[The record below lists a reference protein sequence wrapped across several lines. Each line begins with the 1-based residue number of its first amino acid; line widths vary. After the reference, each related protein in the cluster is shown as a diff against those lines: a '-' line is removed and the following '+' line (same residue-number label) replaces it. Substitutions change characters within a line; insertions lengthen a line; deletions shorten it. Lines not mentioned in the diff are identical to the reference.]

1 MLIDEFSS
9 FENKYLF
16 EKKYDDFSYWV
27 YSRYAIFS
35 YLTKLQEGIEM
46 SSQKMT
52 DGLICGIKNMII
64 NSLRYRHKIKKIG
77 HRDLLI
83 LNHERRV
90 LKDGYYRCIYTEQ
103 IEEHY
108 PNSVVL
114 ERPYFYKHLKPIQTE
129 RIFYSDCVELESLIY
144 GFLECKLKA
153 KKYRKAKKFRRK
165 LPGHL

>member
-64 NSLRYRHKIKKIG
+64 NSLRYRHKIKKG
-77 HRDLLI
+77 VNT
-83 LNHERRV
+83 LNV
-90 LKDGYYRCIYTEQ
+90 
-103 IEEHY
+103 
-108 PNSVVL
+108 
-114 ERPYFYKHLKPIQTE
+114 
-129 RIFYSDCVELESLIY
+129 LIY
-144 GFLECKLKA
+144 LEVQYEKEIIRERYILSIFIHMRLSRSFWWYFIYK
-153 KKYRKAKKFRRK
+153 
-165 LPGHL
+165 